1 MPSRSYSNG
10 AMRTTGNLFLDALAP
25 ETLERL
31 RPQLER
37 VQLRAGEVVAPPNV
51 PIAHVFFPIG
61 SVIST
66 ITRMSDGTA
75 VEAALTGREGIVG
88 AWLALYQMSTAQ
100 ESVVQIA
107 DSAWRMNADRFLLE
121 LRADPSLN
129 EALLRYTHAGIII
142 AGQFIACNRLHE
154 IQERYARWLLMAHD
168 RVESDHFYLTQEYA
182 GQMLGVRRVSVTLVA
197 GEFARAGLISYRR
210 GAVTILNRAGLE
222 DIACECYG
230 AVNDTL
236 QALQG
241 YTTRK
246 GAVRLASSA

>member
-1 MPSRSYSNG
+1 MASPAYSDG
-10 AMRTTGNLFLDALAP
+10 ALRATRNLFLDALAP
-25 ETLERL
+25 ETLQRL

-75 VEAALTGREGIVG
+75 VEAALTGREGMVG
-88 AWLALYQMSTAQ
+88 ASLALYQLSTVQ
-100 ESVVQIA
+100 ECVVQIA
-107 DSAWRMNADRFLLE
+107 GSAWRMNAEMFLRE
-121 LRADPSLN
+121 LRSDPSLN
-129 EALLRYTHAGIII
+129 EALLRFTHAGIVI

-197 GEFARAGLISYRR
+197 GDFARAGLISYRR
-210 GAVTILNRAGLE
+210 GSVTILNRGGLE
-222 DIACECYG
+222 DIACECYA
-230 AVNDTL
+230 AVNDTM
-236 QALQG
+236 QELQG
-241 YTTRK
+241 CTIRK
-246 GAVRLASSA
+246 EAVR

>member
-1 MPSRSYSNG
+1 MASPSHSNG
-10 AMRTTGNLFLDALAP
+10 VVSSTGNLFLDALP
-25 ETLERL
+25 PQTLERF

-37 VQLRAGEVVAPPNV
+37 VQLRAGDIISRSNV
-51 PIAHVFFPIG
+51 PIANVMFPIG

-75 VEAALTGREGIVG
+75 VEAALTGREGMVG
-88 AWLALYQMSTAQ
+88 AWLALHQLSTIQ

-107 DSAWRMNADRFLLE
+107 DSAWRMNAARFMLE
-121 LRADPSLN
+121 LHADPLLN

-142 AGQFIACNRLHE
+142 AGHFIACNRLHE

-168 RVESDHFYLTQEYA
+168 RVAGDHFYLTQEYA

-210 GAVTILNRAGLE
+210 GDVSILNRAGLE
-222 DIACECYG
+222 EIACECYD
-230 AVNDTL
+230 AVN
-236 QALQG
+236 QAMQQLQG

-246 GAVRLASSA
+246 EVAR

>member
-1 MPSRSYSNG
+1 MASPSHSSGALRS
-10 AMRTTGNLFLDALAP
+10 TGSLFLDALAP

-51 PIAHVFFPIG
+51 PITHVFFPIG

-75 VEAALTGREGIVG
+75 VEAALTGREGMVG
-88 AWLALYQMSTAQ
+88 AWLALHQISTVQ
-100 ESVVQIA
+100 ECVVQIA
-107 DSAWRMNADRFLLE
+107 GSSWRMNAERFGVE
-121 LRADPSLN
+121 LRSDPSLN
-129 EALLRYTHAGIII
+129 EAVLRFTHAGIII

-182 GQMLGVRRVSVTLVA
+182 GQMLGVRRVSVTLIA

-210 GAVTILNRAGLE
+210 GAVTILNRGGLE
-222 DIACECYG
+222 DIACECYD
-230 AVNDTL
+230 AVNETMQQL
-236 QALQG
+236 HG

-246 GAVRLASSA
+246 AAAR

>member
-1 MPSRSYSNG
+1 
-10 AMRTTGNLFLDALAP
+10 MRLAP
-25 ETLERL
+25 ATLARL
-31 RPQLER
+31 QPQLER
-37 VQLRAGEVVAPPNV
+37 VQLRGGEIVAPPNV
-51 PIAHVFFPIG
+51 PITHVFFPIG

-75 VEAALTGREGIVG
+75 VEAALTGREGMVG
-88 AWLALYQMSTAQ
+88 HWLALHQLSTMQ

-107 DSAWRMNADRFLLE
+107 DSAWRMSAAQFLIE
-121 LRADPSLN
+121 LRADSSLN
-129 EALLRYTHAGIII
+129 DALLRYTHAGIII

-210 GAVTILNRAGLE
+210 GDVSILNRAGLE
-222 DIACECYG
+222 DIACECYD
-230 AVNDTL
+230 AVNDTM
-236 QALQG
+236 QQLQG
-241 YTTRK
+241 YSTSKAALR
-246 GAVRLASSA
+246 